1 MRPLGLIP
9 VLLGLSCQPRL
20 PKLDAKFDVGTLSLH
35 LVCLGEGSPT
45 VVLDAGLGQ
54 DAKTWAPV
62 QPDIA
67 RFTRVCAYDRAGMGT
82 SSPAARPHTNR
93 QMADELDSLLSAAK
107 IPGPFVLVGHSMGG
121 VNVRLFA
128 SKHPE
133 NVAAMVLVDSMTGDQ
148 AARFWSLIPEA
159 QMKEFRDG
167 LSKLKEGIDFES
179 LSSGLAEM
187 KSSSQSLGGKAL
199 VVLTRGKEDPFPG
212 ASPELTQKMLGSW
225 QSMQKELTELST
237 NRAHVV
243 ATNAHHFIHRDAPKL
258 VVVAVREV
266 VESQRAHRA
275 LNAATIS
282 AAAQ

>member
-1 MRPLGLIP
+1 MFEIRSEAMRLLGLIAL
-9 VLLGLSCQPRL
+9 LLGSSCQPRG

-35 LVCLGEGSPT
+35 LVCLGDGSPT

-93 QMADELDSLLSAAK
+93 QMADELNSLLSAAK

-133 NVAAMVLVDSMTGDQ
+133 NVSAMVLVDSMTGDQ
-148 AARFWSLIPEA
+148 AA
-159 QMKEFRDG
+159 
-167 LSKLKEGIDFES
+167 
-179 LSSGLAEM
+179 
-187 KSSSQSLGGKAL
+187 
-199 VVLTRGKEDPFPG
+199 
-212 ASPELTQKMLGSW
+212 
-225 QSMQKELTELST
+225 
-237 NRAHVV
+237 
-243 ATNAHHFIHRDAPKL
+243 
-258 VVVAVREV
+258 
-266 VESQRAHRA
+266 
-275 LNAATIS
+275 
-282 AAAQ
+282 